1 MGNHQDKP
9 RTAEYPQ
16 FHSARYAQ
24 SHLLKL
30 LSILSGVLACSS
42 LLFASSVAARVK
54 FPDTPLHTYLLANG
68 LHVVMAQD
76 HEAPVVDVEV
86 WYHVG
91 SRDEK
96 PGMTGFAHLFEHL
109 MFDGTRNLA
118 PEEFSN
124 YVVRSGGVD
133 NAYTTVDATVFWE
146 TAPSVDLPVVLW
158 LEADRMRNLT
168 ITEAT
173 FRNEREVVAEEEKQ
187 RFGNQPYGNVMEALY
202 QNAFTVSPYRHRPI
216 GNMRDLDRATLSDV
230 RSFYDTYYVPENA
243 TVVIVGNFDESQAVK
258 WIEQYFAPLKNT
270 GLPIPRNYPQEPPQT
285 AGRVIKLTQPVALP
299 AFVEGYHMPAD
310 GTPCAYPLELAA
322 KILADGESSWLYQ
335 RLVYQKQIAMQ
346 VDSEGDFA
354 EMPSLFFVF
363 AVMNLGHTP
372 AEGEEA
378 ADRLI
383 ERLKDGLISPYDLD
397 RAKNEVLRDYILNR
411 QTAQSR
417 AGALGYDAVAL
428 KDPAL
433 YNTEVDRLLRLSA
446 ADIQGAARKYLVKSN
461 MTLVEVYP
469 EKGK

>member
-1 MGNHQDKP
+1 
-9 RTAEYPQ
+9 
-16 FHSARYAQ
+16 
-24 SHLLKL
+24 
-30 LSILSGVLACSS
+30 
-42 LLFASSVAARVK
+42 
-54 FPDTPLHTYLLANG
+54 
-68 LHVVMAQD
+68 
-76 HEAPVVDVEV
+76 
-86 WYHVG
+86 
-91 SRDEK
+91 
-96 PGMTGFAHLFEHL
+96 
-109 MFDGTRNLA
+109 
-118 PEEFSN
+118 
-124 YVVRSGGVD
+124 SGGVD

-202 QNAFTVSPYRHRPI
+202 QNAFTISPYRHRPI

-230 RSFYDTYYVPENA
+230 RSFYDTYYVPKNA
-243 TVVIVGNFDESQAVK
+243 TVVIVGNFNESQAVK
-258 WIEQYFAPLKNT
+258 WIEQYFGPLSNT

-285 AGRVIKLTQPVALP
+285 AERLVKLTQPVALP

-310 GTPCAYPLELAA
+310 GTPDAYPLELAA

-354 EMPSLFFVF
+354 ELPSLFFVF
-363 AVMNLGHTP
+363 AVMNRGYTP
-372 AEGEEA
+372 AEGEEE

-383 ERLKDGLISPYDLD
+383 ERLKDGLISPQDLD

-417 AGALGYDAVAL
+417 ADALGYDAVVL
-428 KDPAL
+428 QDPAL
-433 YNTEVDRLLRLSA
+433 YNTEVARLLRLSA
-446 ADIQGAARKYLVKSN
+446 VDVAQAARKYLVKSN

-469 EKGK
+469 EKEK